1 MPRQRSLAVV
11 GFLLLVACGG
21 SNPKQK
27 TAPASCTGS
36 PDCNV
41 TASMLEARDEL
52 REEQEQQRR
61 ADRRAKER
69 DLMSRRG
76 EK

>member
-1 MPRQRSLAVV
+1 MPRQGSLAVV

-21 SNPKQK
+21 SSAKQK
-27 TAPASCTGS
+27 TEPASCTGS

-41 TASMLEARDEL
+41 TASMLQERDEL
-52 REEQEQQRR
+52 RAQQEQQRR